1 MAVVVLILKLPTEI
15 FRTRSQFGLFCSFV
29 FDRFSAY
36 WHQKVYY
43 HLIPSLGLGIS
54 LFLTKPWFLSVYN
67 VTQRPQSGHYRY
79 SLPLVVIASST
90 GLRNMPLSD
99 LFYMATFQSNQK
111 ALVDED
117 FFVVVR
123 EELVVLNVDGLIN
136 FEHHHLQPLMK

>member
-1 MAVVVLILKLPTEI
+1 
-15 FRTRSQFGLFCSFV
+15 
-29 FDRFSAY
+29 
-36 WHQKVYY
+36 
-43 HLIPSLGLGIS
+43 
-54 LFLTKPWFLSVYN
+54 
-67 VTQRPQSGHYRY
+67 
-79 SLPLVVIASST
+79 
-90 GLRNMPLSD
+90 MPLSD